1 MGVNTKLTPM
11 HLPHGIYCQLPLKV
25 WWTHVIF
32 YHPKHWPATATATTT
47 RSGMAI
53 RCHPYTLQAISLLY
67 NTKPNPNPKPCPS
80 QFSALSKTRECAWF
94 CGPWAVCSHVLPW
107 GSFFSAGWRPQTA
120 FMSISFR
127 HAGDLHSFFFPNSAL
142 FFFFLGSFVLGLEI
156 QFAKQCMHE
165 LWWFLLLES
174 EIRRKR

>member
-1 MGVNTKLTPM
+1 M
-11 HLPHGIYCQLPLKV
+11 V

-32 YHPKHWPATATATTT
+32 YHPKHWPTTATTT

-67 NTKPNPNPKPCPS
+67 NTRPNPNPKPGPS
-80 QFSALSKTRECAWF
+80 QFSALRKTRECVWF

-107 GSFFSAGWRPQTA
+107 CSFFSAGWRPQAA
-120 FMSISFR
+120 FMSISFC
-127 HAGDLHSFFFPNSAL
+127 HAGVLDSFFFPTRLCS
-142 FFFFLGSFVLGLEI
+142 FFFLVPSFWVWKFSF
-156 QFAKQCMHE
+156 QSNACMHE